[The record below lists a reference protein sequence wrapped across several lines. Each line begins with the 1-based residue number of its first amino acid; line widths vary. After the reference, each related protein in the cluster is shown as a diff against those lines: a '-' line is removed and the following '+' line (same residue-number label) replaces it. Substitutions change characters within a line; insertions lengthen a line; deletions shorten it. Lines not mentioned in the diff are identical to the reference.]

1 MIQCAGRLNAALV
14 MVAALFG
21 VTSPAAES
29 DEPAPGVSL
38 ELAKA
43 RALNISRLRYEL
55 ALSIPDALAQ
65 PVTGASVLRFHLA
78 DPTKPLVID
87 FDAAA
92 APEATVAVNG
102 AAVPTRAINGHLVI
116 PAAPLRQG
124 ENTVHIDFR
133 AGDAPLNRSRD
144 FLTPGSCL
152 RMRIRRCHVSTN
164 PISRAD
170 GPSRWSTL
178 RSGSRWP
185 MAPSWTGKGRGQRWS
200 PRGCPGDRFGKY
212 LRTVRGENP
221 NAQLDQWFVR
231 DALFAPQHV
240 LPRHPANQPA

>member
-1 MIQCAGRLNAALV
+1 
-14 MVAALFG
+14 
-21 VTSPAAES
+21 
-29 DEPAPGVSL
+29 L

-65 PVTGASVLRFHLA
+65 PVTGTSVLRFHLA

-144 FLTPGSCL
+144 FLYTWFVPAHAHQAMPCFDQPDL
-152 RMRIRRCHVSTN
+152 
-164 PISRAD
+164 
-170 GPSRWSTL
+170 
-178 RSGSRWP
+178 
-185 MAPSWTGKGRGQRWS
+185 KGRWTVTLEHPAQWQSVANGAELDRQRTGPALVSARLPWRPFRQVLAHCS
-200 PRGCPGDRFGKY
+200 RRD
-212 LRTVRGENP
+212 P